1 MQEVKIHNVL
11 DQHVVKTLLY
21 YDIFNY
27 PLKGE
32 EVFRFLGM
40 NSITE
45 KDVFASLDSLA
56 VEGLVARHGEYYSMQ
71 FDAKLVTRR
80 VRGNRVAKGYHAI
93 AIKRAGFISKFPFV
107 RAVMGSGSLSKD
119 YMDESCDLDF
129 FIVTAPGRLWI
140 ARSLLVLYK
149 RLFLNNS
156 HKFFCVNYFI
166 DEAHLEIEEQNL
178 FTATELATVLPLYG
192 AEYYQ
197 RLHDQNRRW
206 VKAFLPNYQVRNTS
220 EIPYSHKGVIKRMLE
235 TFINLLLPALLERML
250 MNATLRR
257 WRKLY
262 QPGYTAQ
269 DFSIAFK
276 TKEHVSKNHPRNL
289 QKSILQIYKQKLTW
303 FEGRDFEGQP

>member
-1 MQEVKIHNVL
+1 MI
-11 DQHVVKTLLY
+11 KTLLY

-32 EVFRFLGM
+32 EVFRFLGI

-45 KDVFASLDSLA
+45 NDVLASLNTMAD
-56 VEGLVARHGEYYSMQ
+56 EGLVARQGEYYSMQ
-71 FDAKLVTRR
+71 YDHALVARR
-80 VRGNRVAKGYHAI
+80 VRGNRAAKEYHAVAI
-93 AIKRAGFISKFPFV
+93 ARAKLISRFPFV
-107 RAVMGSGSLSKD
+107 RAVMGSGSLSKE

-129 FIVTAPGRLWI
+129 FIITAPGRLWI

-149 RLFLNNS
+149 RIFLNNS

-166 DEAHLEIEEQNL
+166 DAAHLEIEEQNL

-197 RLHDQNRRW
+197 RLHDQNRKW
-206 VKAFLPNYQVRNTS
+206 VKTFLPNYQVRDTS
-220 EIPYSHKGVIKRMLE
+220 TISRSHSSVTKRIIEAL
-235 TFINLLLPALLERML
+235 INLLGPGLLERIL
-250 MNATLRR
+250 MKATLRR
-257 WRKLY
+257 WKKLY
-262 QPGYTAQ
+262 QPAYNSQ

-289 QKSILQIYKQKLTW
+289 QKSILEIYKQKLAW
-303 FEGRDFEGQP
+303 FDGKDFDGQS